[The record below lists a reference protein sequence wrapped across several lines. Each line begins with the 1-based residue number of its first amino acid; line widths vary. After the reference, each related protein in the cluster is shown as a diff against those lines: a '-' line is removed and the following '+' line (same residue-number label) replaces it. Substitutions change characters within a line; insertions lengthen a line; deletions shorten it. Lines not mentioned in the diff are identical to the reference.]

1 MQVLFAVHLGFFRF
15 RLAPPQRVFALE
27 RSHRLDG
34 VRAADGLRASFG
46 HPKVLHLALQ
56 NQILHRA
63 RHIFNRHVRVNAM
76 LIEQIN
82 DIHFEPLERAFDG
95 LFDVRRL
102 AVQARRTRPVI
113 AAAQIEAE
121 FRGDDYLLAKW
132 REGFAHEFLV
142 GERAINL
149 GCVEERDARFDCR
162 PDQ

>member
-82 DIHFEPLERAFDG
+82 GIHFEPFERTLDG
-95 LFDVRRL
+95 LFDVLRL
-102 AVQARRTRPVI
+102 AVQARRTRALI
-113 AAAQIEAE
+113 AATQIEAE
-121 FRGDDYLLAKW
+121 FRGDDYLFAKW
-132 REGFAHEFLV
+132 RECFAHDFLV
-142 GERAINL
+142 GERTINFRS
-149 GCVEERDARFDCR
+149 VEERDSQFHRR